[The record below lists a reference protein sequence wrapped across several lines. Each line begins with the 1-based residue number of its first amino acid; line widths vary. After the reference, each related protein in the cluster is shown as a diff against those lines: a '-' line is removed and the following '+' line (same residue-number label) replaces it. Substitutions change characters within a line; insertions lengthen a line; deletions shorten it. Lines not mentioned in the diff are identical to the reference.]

1 MNKSTSNSV
10 FIKALLLL
18 SLFVSFSSCSSY
30 LGYCISSNES
40 SQSIVEDD
48 FVVDV
53 ITGHNRTV
61 KEDPYL
67 NITIDSPERIIKKVQ
82 FKGQEIENVVV
93 LPVFIET
100 NDTLY
105 HAPERDYIEKSFFEK
120 HYYCNDF
127 PKKVRKNKHL
137 NLKIEY
143 DLDSLGTIIHKH
155 YEYVLV
161 KKRIWTFGH
170 I

>member
-1 MNKSTSNSV
+1 MNKSTSHS
-10 FIKALLLL
+10 FLLKALLLL
-18 SLFVSFSSCSSY
+18 SLSVSFSSCSSY
-30 LGYCISSNES
+30 LDFCISNTDP
-40 SQSIVEDD
+40 SQLMNEDD
-48 FVVDV
+48 FYAHAN
-53 ITGHNRTV
+53 TGSNRTV

-67 NITIDSPERIIKKVQ
+67 EVSINSRENLIKKKQ
-82 FKGQEIENVVV
+82 FKGQEIKNVVF
-93 LPVFIET
+93 LPVFVET

-105 HAPERDYIEKSFFEK
+105 HAPERDRNAKSFYK
-120 HYYCNDF
+120 KYYYCNDF
-127 PKKVRKNKHL
+127 PKKVKKNKHL

-143 DLDSLGTIIHKH
+143 DLDSLGTIIHKQ